1 MKFFLLTKDV
11 QSYIGF
17 RLAGIDGKVIE
28 DGAAFVKRLDE
39 ACSDASV
46 GAILVTD
53 ELVNESKEQFLK
65 IKAQKNKPIIEI
77 PACDSEY
84 SVKESIDGY
93 ISDVIGIES

>member
-28 DGAAFVKRLDE
+28 AGATFLKRLSE
-39 ACSDASV
+39 ACSDASI

-77 PACDSEY
+77 PACYSGY
-84 SVKESIDGY
+84 SVKESIESY
-93 ISDVIGIES
+93 INNVIGVES

>member
-28 DGAAFVKRLDE
+28 DGTTFLKRLGE
-39 ACSDASV
+39 VCSDSSIGV
-46 GAILVTD
+46 ILVTD

-65 IKAQKNKPIIEI
+65 IKAQSSKPIIEI

>member
-28 DGAAFVKRLDE
+28 DGTTFLKRLGE
-39 ACSDASV
+39 VCSDASI

-65 IKAQKNKPIIEI
+65 IKAQSSKPIIEI

-93 ISDVIGIES
+93 INNVIGVES

>member
-17 RLAGIDGKVIE
+17 RLAGIDGKVIK
-28 DGAAFVKRLDE
+28 DGTTFLKRLGE
-39 ACSDASV
+39 VCSDASIGV
-46 GAILVTD
+46 ILVTD

-65 IKAQKNKPIIEI
+65 IKAQSSKPIIEI

>member
-28 DGAAFVKRLDE
+28 DGTTFLKRLGE
-39 ACSDASV
+39 VCSDASI

-65 IKAQKNKPIIEI
+65 IKAQSSKPIIEI

-93 ISDVIGIES
+93 ISNVIGIES